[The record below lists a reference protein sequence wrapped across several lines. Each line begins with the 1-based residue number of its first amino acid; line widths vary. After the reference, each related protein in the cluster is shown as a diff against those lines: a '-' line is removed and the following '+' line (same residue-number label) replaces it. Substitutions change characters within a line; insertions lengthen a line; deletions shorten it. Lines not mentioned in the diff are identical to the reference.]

1 MLFMRTAS
9 RPASFIAVCVGLIA
23 ALPSHADTLR
33 NGFSVERLA
42 RVDAL
47 LDSYVND
54 GRIAGIVALVLRDGK
69 PVYQRA
75 VGWADKEAG
84 RKMTMDTEFRIASQS
99 KALTSVAIL
108 QLMEEGKLTVNDKAG
123 KWIPTF
129 ANTNVAV
136 LKENGGGFSLVP
148 AKRPILIKDLLTHT
162 AGINYGTTP
171 EIAAQYEAKGLG
183 PAAGYG
189 WYFADKQ

>member
-1 MLFMRTAS
+1 MSKMLLAAVGAAFTLCAAQ
-9 RPASFIAVCVGLIA
+9 PAR
-23 ALPSHADTLR
+23 ADTLR

-42 RVDAL
+42 RVDEL
-47 LDSYVND
+47 LDAYVND

-69 PVYQRA
+69 PVYQKA

-136 LKENGGGFSLVP
+136 LKENGGGFSLESDVVGGQGQV
-148 AKRPILIKDLLTHT
+148 RSH
-162 AGINYGTTP
+162 
-171 EIAAQYEAKGLG
+171 GLSSCRVLAPG
-183 PAAGYG
+183 P
-189 WYFADKQ
+189 